1 MEPPPFGPWNV
12 PVRTLDQYPR
22 PVRKRETVRVDAIE
36 ARLAVVEAASTRA
49 SHFGSPAL
57 WNDTGQRPQP
67 PLGTPGELI
76 AAGARWETSMQRFGV
91 DSPLRRFD
99 AAYQS
104 RIEEL
109 ASADTQPIPVDTDR
123 VGYYAGD
130 DLAYWLSGLDDYLR
144 IEEIGRELDRPLG
157 SGQRFLD
164 LGCASGRVLRH
175 FAAMAPGVDAVG
187 VDLCRLYVA
196 WAREHLHA
204 PVLQGTALPTL
215 PFADGSIDVMFAG
228 SVFTHINDFE
238 EAWLAELRRVVS
250 PGGFAVLTIH
260 SEDVWEEMR
269 ADRENPIRRH
279 SMNVRNRLE
288 PIGIDPVTD
297 ETFEQPMPARRVVI
311 EAVDWPDTNVFHT
324 REWIR
329 ERWGRLWRV
338 DRILEQAHNYQDC
351 VVLVP

>member
-1 MEPPPFGPWNV
+1 VRRKEPV
-12 PVRTLDQYPR
+12 Q
-22 PVRKRETVRVDAIE
+22 VDAIE
-36 ARLAVVEAASTRA
+36 ARLAVVEAASIRA
-49 SHFGSPAL
+49 SHFCSPAL
-57 WNDTGQRPQP
+57 WNDPGQLPQP

-76 AAGARWETSMQRFGV
+76 AAGARLDTSMQRFAP
-91 DSPLRRFD
+91 DSPLQRVF
-99 AAYQS
+99 AADQS

-109 ASADTQPIPVDTDR
+109 AGADTQPIPVDVDR

-157 SGQRFLD
+157 SGKRFLD

-187 VDLCRLYVA
+187 VDLCRQYVA
-196 WAREHLHA
+196 WAREHLQA
-204 PVLQGTALPTL
+204 PVLQGTSLPTL
-215 PFADGSIDVMFAG
+215 PFADGSIDAIFAG

-238 EAWLAELRRVVS
+238 EAWLAELRRVIS
-250 PGGFAVLTIH
+250 PGGFALLTIH

-269 ADRENPIRRH
+269 ADPQNQIRRH
-279 SMNVRNRLE
+279 SMVVRNRLE

-297 ETFEQPMPARRVVI
+297 ETFEQPMPARRIAI
-311 EAVDWPDTNVFHT
+311 EAVDWPDTNVFHS

-338 DRILEQAHNYQDC
+338 ERILEQAHSYQDV